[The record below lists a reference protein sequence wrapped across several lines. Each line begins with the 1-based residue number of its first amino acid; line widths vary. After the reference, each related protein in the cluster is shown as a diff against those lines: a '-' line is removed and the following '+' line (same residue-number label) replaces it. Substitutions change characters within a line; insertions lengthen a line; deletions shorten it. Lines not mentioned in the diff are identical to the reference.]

1 MTIQE
6 LYSVVSPLAEQ
17 VLQIPKF
24 DESTNMI
31 STPAWDSLKHI
42 QLLSAV
48 ERRFGIEI
56 DGDDA
61 FRLTSAD
68 KLVEYLH
75 GRLQS
80 EVRE

>member
-1 MTIQE
+1 MTVQE
-6 LYSVVSPLAEQ
+6 LYSAVSPLAEK
-17 VLQIPKF
+17 VLLIPKF
-24 DESTNMI
+24 DETTNMV
-31 STPAWDSLKHI
+31 STPAWDSLRHI

-61 FRLTSAD
+61 FRLTSAER
-68 KLVEYLH
+68 LIEYLH
-75 GRLQS
+75 NRLQP

>member
-1 MTIQE
+1 MTVQE

-17 VLQIPKF
+17 VLQIAKF
-24 DESTNMI
+24 DETTNMI
-31 STPAWDSLKHI
+31 STPAWDSLRHI

-61 FRLTSAD
+61 FRLTSAER
-68 KLVEYLH
+68 LIEYLH
-75 GRLQS
+75 NRLQP